1 MHRSRC
7 MFGSMPDR
15 TAALPTAYDHN
26 EASLE
31 DVHALYD
38 AMHEAGCP
46 VLHSDALGGFYLLAS
61 HPEVRTAAADWQ
73 TFSSAQGIALPK
85 LARRAAAIEYDP
97 PEHGFWR
104 DLYKE
109 VLNLATYR
117 EFEDRVTAHTV
128 ALIDSFAPRGHAD
141 LFLELA
147 IVIPVTTIME
157 IIGVHDPARIALA
170 RDIGHAVVRNEGPEA
185 IIRFILF
192 CQEEVEA
199 RRAEPR
205 ADFITR
211 LAVEEVEPGRLLTD
225 DEIGGVLVG
234 FFTAGH
240 HTTAS
245 VLASLLDEIA
255 RDEALRDR
263 LVADPSLI
271 PKATEEA
278 IRLHTPLHGFFRTTT
293 TDTEV
298 AGTEIPADCPV
309 MLNYAAANRDPNVFE
324 TPHEF
329 RLDRKPNPH
338 VGFGYGI
345 HTCVGAQLGRL
356 EVRIVIEQLLK
367 RLPDIVHTGEEIPT
381 TWEFGNGEMLE
392 RVPVTFTPPP
402 A

>member
-1 MHRSRC
+1 LAEDPSI
-7 MFGSMPDR
+7 SALPDR
-15 TAALPTAYDHN
+15 AAQLPTDYNHN
-26 EASLE
+26 QASLE
-31 DVHALYD
+31 EVYALYD
-38 AMHEAGCP
+38 AMHDARCP
-46 VLHSDALGGFYLLAS
+46 VLHSEALGGFYVLAS
-61 HPEVRTAAADWQ
+61 HPHVRTAAADWQ

-104 DLYKE
+104 ALYKE

-117 EFEDRVTAHTV
+117 EFEERITAHTV
-128 ALIDSFAPRGHAD
+128 AVIEAFAPRGHAD
-141 LFLELA
+141 LVLELA

-170 RDIGHAVVRNEGPEA
+170 REIGHAVLRNEGPQA
-185 IIRFILF
+185 LGRFAAF

-199 RRAEPR
+199 RRGAPR

-225 DEIGGVLVG
+225 DEIGAVLVG

-245 VLASLLDEIA
+245 VMASLLNEIA
-255 RDEALRDR
+255 RDPDLRDR

-271 PKATEEA
+271 AKATEEA
-278 IRLHTPLHGFFRTTT
+278 VRMHTPLHGFFRHAT
-293 TDTEV
+293 TDTDL
-298 AGTEIPADCPV
+298 AGTEIPAESPV
-309 MLNYAAANRDPNVFE
+309 MLNYAAANRDPTVFE
-324 TPHEF
+324 APHEF

-338 VGFGYGI
+338 VGFGFGI

-356 EVRIVIEQLLK
+356 EIRIAVEQLLK
-367 RLPDIVHTGEEIPT
+367 RLPDIAHTGEQLST
-381 TWEFGNGEMLE
+381 AWEFGNGEMLE
-392 RVPVTFTPPP
+392 GVPVTFTPS
-402 A
+402 AR